1 MADERQATRARMRVA
16 GPENPS
22 VRAGTEDERG
32 VRRPGDGG
40 GTRRERDRDIASRG
54 LTSQNRRAMAMGEI
68 RTRVTPGEQLRPG
81 NGGLRTRPRRREV
94 RRTTVD
100 GIVDT
105 LVIPEEVANELGLR
119 REARGRSCTPT
130 NGATNGRSGRGVTI
144 EIGSLT
150 TESECMIGPA
160 GSEVLIGQVVLEAL
174 DLIADST
181 NRTVTPRHPE
191 GPVLALRRA
200 G

>member
-1 MADERQATRARMRVA
+1 MLGRSTGASFGRGLSPRARGGPQAGFVHGVSLGYIPVCAGMELKMADERQATRARMRVA

-81 NGGLRTRPRRREV
+81 NGGPRTRPRRREV

-130 NGATNGRSGRGVTI
+130 NGATNGRSG
-144 EIGSLT
+144 E
-150 TESECMIGPA
+150 E
-160 GSEVLIGQVVLEAL
+160 
-174 DLIADST
+174 
-181 NRTVTPRHPE
+181 
-191 GPVLALRRA
+191 
-200 G
+200 

>member
-32 VRRPGDGG
+32 AEDPATGE
-40 GTRRERDRDIASRG
+40 ERGENETATLPSRG

-68 RTRVTPGEQLRPG
+68 RTRVTLENTYDREMVDRGH
-81 NGGLRTRPRRREV
+81 GLEGEV

-119 REARGRSCTPT
+119 RRGTRTVVYADERRDQRPV
-130 NGATNGRSGRGVTI
+130 GRGVTI

>member
-1 MADERQATRARMRVA
+1 MRPAPAGVNRLPRSMREAVSSGSATGHGDGPEPLWPRLASGDLRPAPAGMELRMADERQATRARMRVA

-68 RTRVTPGEQLRPG
+68 RTRVTPGEQLGPG
-81 NGGLRTRPRRREV
+81 NGELRTRPRRREV

-130 NGATNGRSGRGVTI
+130 NGATNGRSG
-144 EIGSLT
+144 E
-150 TESECMIGPA
+150 E
-160 GSEVLIGQVVLEAL
+160 
-174 DLIADST
+174 
-181 NRTVTPRHPE
+181 
-191 GPVLALRRA
+191 
-200 G
+200 